1 MKKWMYSLIYRFGK
15 PRWNTNITP
24 PEVIETFGEL
34 TEIGT
39 ALDLGCGTGTNV
51 IYMAQHGW
59 QAIGVDFIGLAVN
72 KARNKA
78 EKYGL
83 SQSTRFYHANVT
95 RLDELKLP
103 TCQFALDMGCFHGQ
117 SRDGQHAYINS
128 LAKILAPGS
137 QYMLYAF
144 KPTIG
149 RGGTAIGLT
158 IDEARGLFS
167 PWFEIERFEED
178 EYSAW
183 YWMRRKSG

>member
-24 PEVIETFGEL
+24 PEVIETIGEL

-59 QAIGVDFIGLAVN
+59 QAIGVDFVGLAVN

-78 EKYGL
+78 EKYGSSQIHPFL
-83 SQSTRFYHANVT
+83 SRKRDPA
-95 RLDELKLP
+95 DELKLP

-117 SRDGQHAYINS
+117 SRAAACIYQIACKNSGSGQPI
-128 LAKILAPGS
+128 
-137 QYMLYAF
+137 YA
-144 KPTIG
+144 
-149 RGGTAIGLT
+149 
-158 IDEARGLFS
+158 LF
-167 PWFEIERFEED
+167 F
-178 EYSAW
+178 
-183 YWMRRKSG
+183 